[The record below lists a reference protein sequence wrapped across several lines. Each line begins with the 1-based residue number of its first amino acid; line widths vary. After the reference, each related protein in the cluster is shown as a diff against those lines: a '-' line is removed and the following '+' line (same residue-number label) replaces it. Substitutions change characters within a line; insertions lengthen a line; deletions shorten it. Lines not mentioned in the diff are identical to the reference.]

1 MGDCEVWARTQ
12 ARAPVYMRVYV
23 SPSARPSRPPRVL
36 LFSPPSRIPLS
47 VATPHVIS
55 RPSRPAQATRPA
67 SRQSY
72 RPAIRCGQ
80 SYTGPTSIDR
90 VSMTLAAV
98 CALHL
103 HAYRPSYPA
112 IIIMIVMTTWIR
124 NIQVQNTHETRL
136 CHYLFTRHVT
146 SRCVHLQFYIAQHAC
161 KYQHHG

>member
-12 ARAPVYMRVYV
+12 ARAPVYMRVCL
-23 SPSARPSRPPRVL
+23 RPHVL
-36 LFSPPSRIPLS
+36 LVPHACCSSHHPPGSHCLLPPHTSSRAPRAL
-47 VATPHVIS
+47 
-55 RPSRPAQATRPA
+55 RRPA